1 MPFRDAY
8 TIVGRLV
15 SYCIENDKT
24 LAALTLE
31 EFHGISPVFEDD
43 VYQALDLTTCLNGR
57 CVPGGPAQ
65 PEVMRQI
72 AQLRAFIAERE

>member
-1 MPFRDAY
+1 M
-8 TIVGRLV
+8 